1 MNAFFDGRIV
11 VKTGD
16 ITQEHVDAVVN
27 AANPS
32 LMGGGGV
39 DGAIHKAGGV
49 EIRRE
54 CMKIRKKDYPDG
66 LPVGE
71 AVATTGGELPA
82 DYIIHT
88 VGPVW
93 GQEEENED
101 ELLIRCYFNSLKI
114 TREKDLISIAF
125 PSISTGAYGFPKDRA
140 AKLVGEF
147 LAEYIPKY
155 SLPKTIDLVFF
166 SESDM
171 DIFLENCGWE

>member
-1 MNAFFDGRIV
+1 MHAFFDGRIV

-54 CMKIRKKDYPDG
+54 CMKIRKKEYPDG
-66 LPVGE
+66 LPAGE
-71 AVATTGGELPA
+71 AVATPGGDLPA
-82 DYIIHT
+82 QYIIHT

-93 GQEEENED
+93 GEEEENED

-114 TREKDLISIAF
+114 ARDKELISIAF

-140 AKLVGEF
+140 AKLVANF
-147 LAEYIPKY
+147 LAEYISKY
-155 SLPKTIDLVFF
+155 TLPKTIDLVFF
-166 SESDM
+166 SENDM
-171 DIFLENCGWE
+171 GIFLENCGW